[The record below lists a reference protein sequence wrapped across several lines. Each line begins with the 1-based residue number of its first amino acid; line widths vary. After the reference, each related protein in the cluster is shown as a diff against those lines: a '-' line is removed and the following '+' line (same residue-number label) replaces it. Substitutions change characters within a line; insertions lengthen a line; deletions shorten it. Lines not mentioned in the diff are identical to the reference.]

1 MEYTLGQAAKEAKVG
16 KSTLSRALNEGRL
29 SGDKQEDGSWQ
40 IDASELGRWLEGHHA
55 KGTPKIG
62 DATPIQKEG
71 NGATLQAEIDVLRK
85 ALDTQEAERER
96 ERRQLQD
103 RIDDLVTQREE
114 QAATFRQSL
123 AVLTDKREKATQRR
137 WWGLLRLSAK

>member
-1 MEYTLGQAAKEAKVG
+1 MKYTLGQAAKEAKVG

-29 SGDKQEDGSWQ
+29 SGDKQDDGSWQ
-40 IDASELGRWLEGHHA
+40 IDASELGRWLEGYRS
-55 KGTPKIG
+55 KGTPQIEA
-62 DATPIQKEG
+62 ATPVQSEG
-71 NGATLQAEIDVLRK
+71 NAPALQTQIDALRK

-123 AVLTDKREKATQRR
+123 AVLTDEREKATQRR
-137 WWGLLRLSAK
+137 WWPFGKKGAA